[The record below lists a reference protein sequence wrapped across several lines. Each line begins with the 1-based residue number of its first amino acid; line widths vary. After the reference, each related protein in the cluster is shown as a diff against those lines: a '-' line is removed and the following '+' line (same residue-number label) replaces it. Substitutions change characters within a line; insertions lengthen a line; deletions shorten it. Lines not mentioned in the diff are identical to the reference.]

1 MTNGG
6 IGPAYNPDI
15 SLFREANSLLAATG
29 GLDNMDSVSTA
40 MAGNDASCSEHNT
53 GPNLLSVSNLTSPN
67 SEGNHP
73 VTAMNLT
80 TNPKNGQSESL
91 AQSQS
96 KESIDLTLPITST
109 YIKRMKAL
117 GLSTGYEHLYD
128 QQTSTGFNVSTL
140 KTYAYF
146 KVRNVFFIH
155 QYVKNFEILLII
167 LV

>member
-29 GLDNMDSVSTA
+29 GLDNMDSASTA
-40 MAGNDASCSEHNT
+40 MAGNDASCGEHNT

-67 SEGNHP
+67 SEGNQP
-73 VTAMNLT
+73 ITAMNLT

-140 KTYAYF
+140 ANMDIS
-146 KVRNVFFIH
+146 RL
-155 QYVKNFEILLII
+155 EIAHPI
-167 LV
+167 

>member
-29 GLDNMDSVSTA
+29 GLDNMDSASTA
-40 MAGNDASCSEHNT
+40 MTGNDVSCGEHNT

-80 TNPKNGQSESL
+80 TNPKNSQSESL
-91 AQSQS
+91 AHS

-128 QQTSTGFNVSTL
+128 QQTSTGSNVS
-140 KTYAYF
+140 
-146 KVRNVFFIH
+146 
-155 QYVKNFEILLII
+155 ILLFQG
-167 LV
+167 

>member
-29 GLDNMDSVSTA
+29 GLDNMDSASTA
-40 MAGNDASCSEHNT
+40 MTGNDVSCGEHNT

-80 TNPKNGQSESL
+80 TNPKNSQSESL
-91 AQSQS
+91 AHS

-128 QQTSTGFNVSTL
+128 QQTSTGSNVS
-140 KTYAYF
+140 
-146 KVRNVFFIH
+146 N
-155 QYVKNFEILLII
+155 LL
-167 LV
+167 LF